1 MGKALRVLV
10 IIILILCVVSLIF
23 ANMLF
28 AKRELLTKRNQILEE
43 TVIKVAKTIEAE
55 DAESKAAIPLEK
67 DIDPVEDRKLVSPQK
82 QNMLDNYTVELET
95 PNLPTFDLGS
105 DKLRRQLRSLYVID
119 PATGEPVLDSL
130 TQRPATSGKG
140 SMQELLDSVFERA
153 KVQQAKLNLTRDEL
167 KKMREK
173 LSGSVDEINSLKTA
187 GRETKVELTENKE
200 QIASLENEKSQL
212 EDRVAKLTA
221 EKRELNAELADT
233 QNELE
238 TITDQKLVLEED
250 LTKAKELIEALKE
263 KISGRSKQ
271 PASGSGGGGGGGSDV
286 AITALSAGDKATIIE
301 ANDDL
306 KFAVLEFSDAAMTEM
321 LGPERNNMLPQ
332 LEMNVR
338 RPGHQSAAGEFITR
352 VKLRQVVS
360 GRNLVVADILSDW
373 QQTTVEKGDVV
384 FF

>member
-10 IIILILCVVSLIF
+10 IIILILSVVSLIF

-187 GRETKVELTENKE
+187 GRETKVELTEKKE

-250 LTKAKELIEALKE
+250 LTKAKELIEALKD

-271 PASGSGGGGGGGSDV
+271 PASGGGGGGSGDV
-286 AITALSAGDKATIIE
+286 AVTALSAGDKATIIE

-338 RPGHQSAAGEFITR
+338 RPGRQSAAGEFITR

-360 GRNLVVADILSDW
+360 GRNLVVADIMSDW
-373 QQTTVEKGDVV
+373 QQATVEKGDVV